1 MGSKDAAGIGTRE
14 RIIIAAAEM
23 VSEDPRARLSVRAV
37 AERAGISTGS
47 LRYHFPTQR
56 ELQDTVMQTIYEV
69 VAPDDQIKDRSLP
82 ARDRLVGCLRNI
94 LAPAGVGQQAR
105 DGWATVFR
113 TFIAPEPTDESDAAY
128 LALWREAQH
137 RVEYWLSV
145 LAEEEE
151 GALPA
156 GDPSARARF
165 LMTVV
170 NGLSIERALP
180 ADASLLAHETATLY
194 LAVDAVLASPLPD
207 PTNARDDVGAP
218 PAEGGAPTS
227 CS

>member
-1 MGSKDAAGIGTRE
+1 MASKGAADIGTRG

-37 AERAGISTGS
+37 AARAGISTGS

-56 ELQDTVMQTIYEV
+56 ELQDTVLQTIYEV

-82 ARDRLVGCLRNI
+82 PRDRLVGCLRNI
-94 LAPAGVGQQAR
+94 LAPAGVGQEAR

-113 TFIAPEPTDESDAAY
+113 TFIAPEPTNESDAAY
-128 LALWREAQH
+128 QAIWREAQH

-145 LAEEEE
+145 LAEE
-151 GALPA
+151 GAMPA
-156 GDPSARARF
+156 GDPAARARF

-194 LAVDAVLASPLPD
+194 LAVDAVLGSPLPD

-218 PAEGGAPTS
+218 PAEGEAPTS
-227 CS
+227 P

>member
-1 MGSKDAAGIGTRE
+1 MASKDTADIGTRE

-37 AERAGISTGS
+37 AARAGISTGS

-56 ELQDTVMQTIYEV
+56 ELQDTVLQTIYEV
-69 VAPDDQIKDRSLP
+69 VAPDDRIRDRSLP

-94 LAPAGVGQQAR
+94 LAPAGVGQEAR
-105 DGWATVFR
+105 DGWAIVFR
-113 TFIAPEPTDESDAAY
+113 TFIEPDPTDESDSAY
-128 LALWREAQH
+128 QALWREAQH

-145 LAEEEE
+145 LAEE
-151 GALPA
+151 GVMPA

-180 ADASLLAHETATLY
+180 AEDSLLAEETATLY
-194 LAVDAVLASPLPD
+194 LAVDAVLASPP
-207 PTNARDDVGAP
+207 
-218 PAEGGAPTS
+218 S
-227 CS
+227 